1 MMLLIGVVWNRIYL
15 EWCLLIGVR
24 VVGVEIMELV
34 FYWYFEIVDWGNVYV
49 YVVKYG
55 ESVFVVCN

>member
-15 EWCLLIGVR
+15 EWCFLIGVR

-34 FYWYFEIVDWGNVYV
+34 FYWYFEVVDWGNVYV

-55 ESVFVVCN
+55 ESVFVVSN

>member
-15 EWCLLIGVR
+15 EWCFLIGVR

-34 FYWYFEIVDWGNVYV
+34 FYWYFEVVDWGNVYV

>member
-1 MMLLIGVVWNRIYL
+1 MMLFIGVVWNRIYL
-15 EWCLLIGVR
+15 EWCFLIGVR

>member
-15 EWCLLIGVR
+15 EWCFLIGVR

-34 FYWYFEIVDWGNVYV
+34 FYWYFEVVDWGDVYV

>member
-15 EWCLLIGVR
+15 EWCFLIGVR

>member
-1 MMLLIGVVWNRIYL
+1 MMLFIGVVWNRIYL
-15 EWCLLIGVR
+15 ECCFLIGVR

-34 FYWYFEIVDWGNVYV
+34 FYWYFEIVDWGNVNV